1 VPSRNAALWILVF
14 VALALAGGGAG
25 LLPDRDGHVA
35 RLGASATG
43 TVVRVVDGD
52 TIHVRLGDSTE
63 TVRYIGVDT
72 PETVKPGAPVECY
85 GKQASEFNR
94 RLVAGRSVRLRFGPE
109 RRDRYGRLLAYVYAE
124 NGKRS
129 VSAILIA
136 RGYGNE
142 LTIPPN
148 SAHEIAFAR
157 LERNARMHHL
167 GLWAACEP

>member
-14 VALALAGGGAG
+14 VVLAAAGGGAG
-25 LLPDRDGHVA
+25 LLPDDDGSQQK
-35 RLGASATG
+35 LGATATG

-52 TIHVRLGDSTE
+52 TIRVRLGGTSE

-85 GKQASEFNR
+85 GKQASEFNG
-94 RLVAGRSVRLRFGPE
+94 RLVAGREVRLRFGPE
-109 RRDRYGRLLAYVYAE
+109 RRDRYGRLLAYVYPG

-136 RGYGNE
+136 RGYGRE

-148 SAHEIAFAR
+148 SAHEVVFAR
-157 LERNARMHHL
+157 LESNARRQHL
-167 GLWAACEP
+167 GLWKACEP